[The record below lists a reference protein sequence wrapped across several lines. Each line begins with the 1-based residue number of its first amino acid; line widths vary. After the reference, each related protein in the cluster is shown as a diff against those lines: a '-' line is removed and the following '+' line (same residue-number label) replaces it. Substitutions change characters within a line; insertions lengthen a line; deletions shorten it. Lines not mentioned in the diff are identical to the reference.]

1 MFAFPDE
8 IDLLS
13 SGIPI
18 ELTTKD
24 EASPEVGL
32 VRDLGIR
39 VRVGDD
45 GDVVQGA
52 LGCMNWKSNRSC
64 CLTLDSNC

>member
-13 SGIPI
+13 SCIPI

-52 LGCMNWKSNRSC
+52 LGCMN
-64 CLTLDSNC
+64 